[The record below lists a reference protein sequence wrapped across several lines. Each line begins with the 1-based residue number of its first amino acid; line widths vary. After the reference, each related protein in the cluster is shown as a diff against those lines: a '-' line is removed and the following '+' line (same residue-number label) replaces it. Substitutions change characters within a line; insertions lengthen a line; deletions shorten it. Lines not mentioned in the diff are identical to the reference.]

1 VDYATLD
8 IKIRR
13 DIMNVLIVGGGGREH
28 AIAYGLDKSKKVN
41 QIYAMPGNPGIATL
55 ATCLE
60 GSVVDFDR
68 IEKIIKEYCIDFTVI
83 GPEDPLCLG
92 LASYLEDKGHKVF
105 GPRKEAARLEGSKS
119 FSKDFMLRHHIPT
132 ANYQKA
138 TSYQEA
144 ISKLESFNYPVVIK
158 ADGLAAGKGVVIV
171 DNEMDAKTT
180 LKQIMEDKAFGA
192 AGNTVVLEEFLN
204 GFECSLLCF
213 VDQNSYQKMV
223 SVKDHKQIFDG
234 NIGPN
239 TGGMGSV
246 SPNPFLPKELEE
258 RFDEIVL
265 KPFMEGLKK
274 DQIDFRGV
282 IFIGL
287 MIDKED
293 IRVLEF
299 NTRFGD
305 PEVQSIMLRL
315 DCDLFEILYACSS
328 NSLQDIQIH
337 WNDQVAVTLV
347 LASAGYPNNYPKGFV
362 ITGFDDVDDDIVV
375 YHAGTSVNGNH
386 QVVTS
391 GGRVL
396 GISAV
401 ASSLEEARNK
411 VYKAAEVID
420 FEGKYYR
427 KDIGLI

>member
-1 VDYATLD
+1 
-8 IKIRR
+8 
-13 DIMNVLIVGGGGREH
+13 
-28 AIAYGLDKSKKVN
+28 
-41 QIYAMPGNPGIATL
+41 
-55 ATCLE
+55 
-60 GSVVDFDR
+60 
-68 IEKIIKEYCIDFTVI
+68 
-83 GPEDPLCLG
+83 
-92 LASYLEDKGHKVF
+92 
-105 GPRKEAARLEGSKS
+105 
-119 FSKDFMLRHHIPT
+119 
-132 ANYQKA
+132 
-138 TSYQEA
+138 
-144 ISKLESFNYPVVIK
+144 
-158 ADGLAAGKGVVIV
+158 
-171 DNEMDAKTT
+171 
-180 LKQIMEDKAFGA
+180 
-192 AGNTVVLEEFLN
+192 
-204 GFECSLLCF
+204 
-213 VDQNSYQKMV
+213 
-223 SVKDHKQIFDG
+223 
-234 NIGPN
+234 
-239 TGGMGSV
+239 
-246 SPNPFLPKELEE
+246 
-258 RFDEIVL
+258 
-265 KPFMEGLKK
+265 
-274 DQIDFRGV
+274 
-282 IFIGL
+282 

-315 DCDLFEILYACSS
+315 DSDLFDILYACSA

-347 LASAGYPNNYPKGFV
+347 LASAGYPNNYPKGLP